1 MRHVWGDLVGGGIA
15 HRLPIQEVFLHGNI
29 FVVWGFKGVVF
40 ASGTIIACRGG
51 QGEQQGRKEQ
61 RSRGRQG
68 WGAGAIPTRRIPTPE
83 VICYQQTLPF
93 GDWGPPVLEA
103 QDPRKDHVPKEGH
116 LKILG
121 PENEGC
127 GTLTT
132 ALLRVHS

>member
-1 MRHVWGDLVGGGIA
+1 MEAVESRRSCSAAGASALVAVTNTSATCGILVGEPLALDCGL
-15 HRLPIQEVFLHGNI
+15 RLVSWMVDSSPRLECSLG
-29 FVVWGFKGVVF
+29 
-40 ASGTIIACRGG
+40 
-51 QGEQQGRKEQ
+51 
-61 RSRGRQG
+61 
-68 WGAGAIPTRRIPTPE
+68 
-83 VICYQQTLPF
+83 LPF